1 MNLPL
6 HRILGS
12 VRLARPRAPDGE
24 ENHQMKISR
33 NVALAILTCGLL
45 ALALLAIS
53 HQTARA
59 DEQPL
64 VIPAV
69 GTMAPDF
76 TLESQEGPV
85 SLHDYKGKWV
95 VLYFYP
101 KDQTPGCTIE
111 AHGFQNDL
119 EKYHKINAV
128 ILGVSVDTVQS
139 HKEWCAKDGLNFKL
153 LSDAEKKVSAMYG
166 SQMTIPQM
174 PQLGTI
180 AARNTFLID
189 PHGKIV
195 KEFIKVNPTGH
206 SAQVLAALDE
216 LQKGA
221 GD

>member
-1 MNLPL
+1 MRVS
-6 HRILGS
+6 RIAIYTS
-12 VRLARPRAPDGE
+12 
-24 ENHQMKISR
+24 ISC
-33 NVALAILTCGLL
+33 ALL
-45 ALALLAIS
+45 ALALLAVS
-53 HQTARA
+53 HRTVRA
-59 DEQPL
+59 DDQAL
-64 VIPAV
+64 VVPAV

-85 SLHDYKGKWV
+85 SLHEYRGKWV

-119 EKYHKINAV
+119 EKYNKINAV
-128 ILGVSVDTVQS
+128 VLGVSVDTVES

-153 LSDAEKKVSAMYG
+153 LSDAKKEVSAKYG
-166 SQMTIPQM
+166 SQMTIPQA

-189 PHGKIV
+189 PSGKIV

-206 SAQVLAALDE
+206 SAEVLAALAE
-216 LQKGA
+216 LQKGS

>member
-1 MNLPL
+1 MML
-6 HRILGS
+6 
-12 VRLARPRAPDGE
+12 
-24 ENHQMKISR
+24 SR
-33 NVALAILTCGLL
+33 TAVSAFVSCALLT
-45 ALALLAIS
+45 LALLAIS
-53 HQTARA
+53 HRTVRA
-59 DEQPL
+59 DDQPTA
-64 VIPAV
+64 VPAV

-85 SLHDYKGKWV
+85 SLHSYKGKWV

-119 EKYHKINAV
+119 DKYNKINAV
-128 ILGVSVDTVQS
+128 ILGVSVDTVES

-153 LSDAEKKVSAMYG
+153 LSDAKKEVSAKYG
-166 SQMTIPQM
+166 SQMTIPQA

-189 PHGKIV
+189 PSGKIV

-206 SAQVLAALDE
+206 SAEVLAALSE
-216 LQKGA
+216 LQKG
-221 GD
+221 